1 MKLITVMGL
10 WAYVFSYFS
19 LFMCLHGRLEAQ
31 QAISPPA
38 RGERL
43 YNDSFLGRI
52 DVFLPP
58 DSLAEMLANP
68 NSNREYRSTVVF
80 TRAGIQDSLFECGLR
95 IRGNTSRNAQKKQFR
110 ISFNS
115 FRPGQNLEGISDLNL
130 YGMHNDPSISRAKF
144 YYDLTHRVGGRSA
157 R

>member
-1 MKLITVMGL
+1 MNKACAPTLIVALILGL
-10 WAYVFSYFS
+10 WCSPLTLWAQSGAGSPRGS
-19 LFMCLHGRLEAQ
+19 L
-31 QAISPPA
+31 
-38 RGERL
+38 L
-43 YNDSFLGRI
+43 YDDHVLGRI

-58 DSLAEMLANP
+58 DSLTEMLANP

-110 ISFNS
+110 ISLNTFK
-115 FRPGQNLEGISDLNL
+115 PGQNLEGISDLNL

-144 YYDLTHRVGGRSA
+144 YYDLTHRVGG
-157 R
+157 